1 MDSNNEK
8 LKQQLQTLQKQQK
21 DEELSLDMLKHE
33 QNERI
38 WLEEDFERICHEER
52 ESLELMREVWQG
64 DQARDCGYYLEDLQ
78 ADEKNKWR
86 QTFQAEE
93 EKRQEKINTYQKTS
107 TNWKVNN
114 KIYKRSCSS
123 EPNRHRRNTGFCIP
137 TTRS

>member
-21 DEELSLDMLKHE
+21 DAELSLYMLKHE

-38 WLEEDFERICHEER
+38 WLEEDFERICYEER

-64 DQARDCGYYLEDLQ
+64 DQARNFGYYLEDHQ
-78 ADEKNKWR
+78 ADEKNKWC

-93 EKRQEKINTYQKTS
+93 EKRQEKINTYQK
-107 TNWKVNN
+107 N
-114 KIYKRSCSS
+114 IYQLESKQQDIQK
-123 EPNRHRRNTGFCIP
+123 ELFQ
-137 TTRS
+137 

>member
-21 DEELSLDMLKHE
+21 DAELSLDMLKHE

-38 WLEEDFERICHEER
+38 WLEEDFERICYEER

-64 DQARDCGYYLEDLQ
+64 DQAHNFGYYLEDLQ
-78 ADEKNKWR
+78 VDEQNKWR

-93 EKRQEKINTYQKTS
+93 EKRQEKINTYQK
-107 TNWKVNN
+107 N
-114 KIYKRSCSS
+114 IYQLESKQRDIQK
-123 EPNRHRRNTGFCIP
+123 ELFQ
-137 TTRS
+137 

>member
-21 DEELSLDMLKHE
+21 DAELSLHMLKHE

-38 WLEEDFERICHEER
+38 WLEEDFERICYEER

-64 DQARDCGYYLEDLQ
+64 DQARNFGYYLEDLQ
-78 ADEKNKWR
+78 ADEKNKWC

-93 EKRQEKINTYQKTS
+93 EKRQEKINTYQK
-107 TNWKVNN
+107 N
-114 KIYKRSCSS
+114 IYQLESKQQDIQK
-123 EPNRHRRNTGFCIP
+123 ELFQ
-137 TTRS
+137 

>member
-21 DEELSLDMLKHE
+21 DAELSLYMLKHE

-38 WLEEDFERICHEER
+38 WLEEDFERICYEER

-64 DQARDCGYYLEDLQ
+64 DQARNFGYYLEDLQ
-78 ADEKNKWR
+78 ADEKNKWC

-93 EKRQEKINTYQKTS
+93 EKRQEKINTYQK
-107 TNWKVNN
+107 N
-114 KIYKRSCSS
+114 IYQLESKQQDIQK
-123 EPNRHRRNTGFCIP
+123 EMFQ
-137 TTRS
+137 

>member
-21 DEELSLDMLKHE
+21 DAELSLDMLKHE

-38 WLEEDFERICHEER
+38 WLEEDFERICYEER

-64 DQARDCGYYLEDLQ
+64 DQARNFGYYLEDLQ

-93 EKRQEKINTYQKTS
+93 EKRQEKINTYQK
-107 TNWKVNN
+107 N
-114 KIYKRSCSS
+114 IYQLESKQQDIQK
-123 EPNRHRRNTGFCIP
+123 ELFQ
-137 TTRS
+137 

>member
-21 DEELSLDMLKHE
+21 DAELSLYMLKHE

-38 WLEEDFERICHEER
+38 WLEEDFERICREER
-52 ESLELMREVWQG
+52 ESLELMRVVWQG
-64 DQARDCGYYLEDLQ
+64 DQARNFGYYLEDLQ

-93 EKRQEKINTYQKTS
+93 EKRQEKINTYQK
-107 TNWKVNN
+107 N
-114 KIYKRSCSS
+114 IYQLESKQQDIQK
-123 EPNRHRRNTGFCIP
+123 ELFK
-137 TTRS
+137 

>member
-21 DEELSLDMLKHE
+21 DAEYSLDMLKHE

-38 WLEEDFERICHEER
+38 WLEEDFERICYEER

-64 DQARDCGYYLEDLQ
+64 DQARNFGYYLEDLQ
-78 ADEKNKWR
+78 ADEKNKWC

-93 EKRQEKINTYQKTS
+93 EKRQEKINTFQKNIYQLESKQQDIQ
-107 TNWKVNN
+107 K
-114 KIYKRSCSS
+114 
-123 EPNRHRRNTGFCIP
+123 ELFQ
-137 TTRS
+137 

>member
-21 DEELSLDMLKHE
+21 DAELSLYMLKHE

-38 WLEEDFERICHEER
+38 WLEEDFERICYEER

-64 DQARDCGYYLEDLQ
+64 DQARNFGYYLEDLQ
-78 ADEKNKWR
+78 ADEKNKWC

-93 EKRQEKINTYQKTS
+93 EKRQEKINTYQK
-107 TNWKVNN
+107 N
-114 KIYKRSCSS
+114 IYQFESKQQDIQK
-123 EPNRHRRNTGFCIP
+123 ELFQ
-137 TTRS
+137 

>member
-21 DEELSLDMLKHE
+21 DAELSLDMLKHE

-38 WLEEDFERICHEER
+38 WLEEDFERICYEER

-64 DQARDCGYYLEDLQ
+64 DQARNFGYYLEDLQ

-93 EKRQEKINTYQKTS
+93 EKRQEKINTYQK
-107 TNWKVNN
+107 N
-114 KIYKRSCSS
+114 IYQLESKQHDIQK
-123 EPNRHRRNTGFCIP
+123 ELFQ
-137 TTRS
+137 

>member
-21 DEELSLDMLKHE
+21 DAELSLYMLKHE

-38 WLEEDFERICHEER
+38 WLEEDFERICYEER

-64 DQARDCGYYLEDLQ
+64 DQARNFGYYLEDLQ
-78 ADEKNKWR
+78 ADEKNKWC

-93 EKRQEKINTYQKTS
+93 EKRQEKISTYQK
-107 TNWKVNN
+107 N
-114 KIYKRSCSS
+114 IYQLESKQQDIQK
-123 EPNRHRRNTGFCIP
+123 ELFQ
-137 TTRS
+137 

>member
-21 DEELSLDMLKHE
+21 DAELSLDMLKHE

-38 WLEEDFERICHEER
+38 WLEEDFERICREER

-64 DQARDCGYYLEDLQ
+64 DQARNFGYYLEDLQ
-78 ADEKNKWR
+78 VDEKNKWR

-93 EKRQEKINTYQKTS
+93 EKRQEKINTYQK
-107 TNWKVNN
+107 N
-114 KIYKRSCSS
+114 IYQLESKQQDIQK
-123 EPNRHRRNTGFCIP
+123 ELFQ
-137 TTRS
+137 

>member
-21 DEELSLDMLKHE
+21 DAELSLYMLKDE

-38 WLEEDFERICHEER
+38 WLEEDFERICYEER

-64 DQARDCGYYLEDLQ
+64 DQARNFGYYLEDLQ
-78 ADEKNKWR
+78 ADEKNKWC

-93 EKRQEKINTYQKTS
+93 EKRQEKINTYQK
-107 TNWKVNN
+107 N
-114 KIYKRSCSS
+114 IYQLESKQQDIQK
-123 EPNRHRRNTGFCIP
+123 ELFQ
-137 TTRS
+137 

>member
-8 LKQQLQTLQKQQK
+8 VKQQLQTLQKQQK
-21 DEELSLDMLKHE
+21 DAELSLYMLKHE

-38 WLEEDFERICHEER
+38 WLEEDFERICYEER

-64 DQARDCGYYLEDLQ
+64 DQARNFGYFLEDLQ

-93 EKRQEKINTYQKTS
+93 EKRQEKINTYQK
-107 TNWKVNN
+107 N
-114 KIYKRSCSS
+114 IYQLESKQQDIQK
-123 EPNRHRRNTGFCIP
+123 ELFQ
-137 TTRS
+137 

>member
-21 DEELSLDMLKHE
+21 DAELSLDMLKHE
-33 QNERI
+33 QNERN
-38 WLEEDFERICHEER
+38 WLEEDFERICYEER

-64 DQARDCGYYLEDLQ
+64 DQARNFGYYLEDLQ

-93 EKRQEKINTYQKTS
+93 EKRQEKINTYQK
-107 TNWKVNN
+107 N
-114 KIYKRSCSS
+114 IYQLESKQQDIQK
-123 EPNRHRRNTGFCIP
+123 ELFQ
-137 TTRS
+137 

>member
-21 DEELSLDMLKHE
+21 DVELSLYMLKHE

-52 ESLELMREVWQG
+52 ENFELMREVWQG
-64 DQARDCGYYLEDLQ
+64 DQARNFGYYLEDLQ

-93 EKRQEKINTYQKTS
+93 EKRQEKINTYQK
-107 TNWKVNN
+107 N
-114 KIYKRSCSS
+114 IYQLESKQQDIQK
-123 EPNRHRRNTGFCIP
+123 ELFQ
-137 TTRS
+137 

>member
-8 LKQQLQTLQKQQK
+8 LKQQLQNLQKQQK
-21 DEELSLDMLKHE
+21 DAELSLDMLKHE

-38 WLEEDFERICHEER
+38 WLEEDFEWICYEER

-64 DQARDCGYYLEDLQ
+64 DQARNFGYYLEDLQ

-93 EKRQEKINTYQKTS
+93 EKRQEKINTYQK
-107 TNWKVNN
+107 N
-114 KIYKRSCSS
+114 IYQLESKQQDVQK
-123 EPNRHRRNTGFCIP
+123 ELFQ
-137 TTRS
+137 

>member
-21 DEELSLDMLKHE
+21 DAELSLDMLKHE

-38 WLEEDFERICHEER
+38 WLEEDFEQICYEER

-64 DQARDCGYYLEDLQ
+64 DQARNFGYYLEELQ

-86 QTFQAEE
+86 QTIQVEE
-93 EKRQEKINTYQKTS
+93 EKRQGKINTYQK
-107 TNWKVNN
+107 N
-114 KIYKRSCSS
+114 IYQLESKQQDIQK
-123 EPNRHRRNTGFCIP
+123 EFFQ
-137 TTRS
+137 

>member
-21 DEELSLDMLKHE
+21 DAELSLDMLKHE

-38 WLEEDFERICHEER
+38 WLEEDFERICYEER

-64 DQARDCGYYLEDLQ
+64 DQARNFGYYLEDLQ
-78 ADEKNKWR
+78 VDEQNKWR

-93 EKRQEKINTYQKTS
+93 EKRQEKINTYQK
-107 TNWKVNN
+107 N
-114 KIYKRSCSS
+114 IYQLESKQRDIQK
-123 EPNRHRRNTGFCIP
+123 ELFK
-137 TTRS
+137 